1 MNLLVALKNA
11 KCTQIPEQLVA
22 VFTGSSELVGPALTI
37 SYSGTGDRCLTR
49 SWTSKL
55 TACVLQPE
63 QVPSIRVSTDG

>member
-1 MNLLVALKNA
+1 MNLPEALKNA
-11 KCTQIPEQLVA
+11 KFTQMPEQLVPTSHA
-22 VFTGSSELVGPALTI
+22 GVPKMVGLDTH
-37 SYSGTGDRCLTR
+37 TGDRSLTG

>member
-1 MNLLVALKNA
+1 MNLLAALKNA

-22 VFTGSSELVGPALTI
+22 VLTRSSEMVGPALTI
-37 SYSGTGDRCLTR
+37 SYSDTNDRKPRR

-63 QVPSIRVSTDG
+63 KVPSIRVSTDG